1 MSVNDYGFELLSDL
15 PIEIDDAMIRSM
27 LSVENLTHDIMASIN
42 AGEMVKRQFREVAR
56 VAGLVHP
63 GMPNAG
69 RTNRQ
74 LQASSGLFY
83 EVFREYDPRNML
95 LHQAQQEVLDRQFEV
110 SRLKQSLDRIAAAR
124 ITIRDIPRA
133 TPFAFPLLVQ
143 RLRESL
149 TSEKLA
155 DRIKRM
161 TVELERQAE
170 ATS

>member
-1 MSVNDYGFELLSDL
+1 MRCSANT
-15 PIEIDDAMIRSM
+15 IRVTCSCIK
-27 LSVENLTHDIMASIN
+27 LNKKSSI
-42 AGEMVKRQFREVAR
+42 GSLK
-56 VAGLVHP
+56 
-63 GMPNAG
+63 
-69 RTNRQ
+69 
-74 LQASSGLFY
+74 
-83 EVFREYDPRNML
+83 
-95 LHQAQQEVLDRQFEV
+95 
-110 SRLKQSLDRIAAAR
+110 SRALKQSLDRIAAAR